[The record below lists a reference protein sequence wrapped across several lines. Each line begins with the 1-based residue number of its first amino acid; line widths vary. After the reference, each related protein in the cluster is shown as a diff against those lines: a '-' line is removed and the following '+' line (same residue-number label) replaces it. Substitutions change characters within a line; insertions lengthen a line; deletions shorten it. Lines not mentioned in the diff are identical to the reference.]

1 MTMHDQTPL
10 QNDPLILHRH
20 EMARL
25 LARLEHELE
34 EARHLVRE
42 FKTIRDRN
50 REVNHGS
57 RAREFDHEDT

>member
-1 MTMHDQTPL
+1 MTMHDQTPV

-34 EARHLVRE
+34 EASQLVRE
-42 FKTIRDRN
+42 FQTIRDRN
-50 REVNHGS
+50 RKVNHGS
-57 RAREFDHEDT
+57 RPRGFDHEDI